1 MSSSDLASATSP
13 SPPRQEHQ
21 RDEDELIARARTQD
35 LDAFNQLV
43 LRYQNLAYSVA
54 YRMLH
59 DDAITL
65 DIVQDSFIK
74 AFNAMPRFAGG
85 SFKSWLMRIVV
96 NSCYDELRKRQ
107 RRRTDSLE
115 DLTAEPE
122 PLGTLS
128 TRPERPDDHA
138 ERMELQ
144 RAIEA
149 GIARLP
155 DEQRT
160 AVVLCDVHGH
170 SYEEIVDITGWPM
183 GTVKSRINRGRL
195 KLREMLLENPELLPP
210 AFRPKNG

>member
-1 MSSSDLASATSP
+1 MSSSDLASAPP
-13 SPPRQEHQ
+13 SPPARQEHQ
-21 RDEDELIARARTQD
+21 ADEAKLIERARSQE

-54 YRMLH
+54 YRMIQ
-59 DDAITL
+59 DDAATL

-74 AFNAMPRFAGG
+74 AYHAMPRFAGG
-85 SFKSWLMRIVV
+85 NFKSWLMRIVV
-96 NSCYDELRKRQ
+96 NSCYDELRKRK

-115 DLTAEPE
+115 NLTTEPE
-122 PLGTLS
+122 PLATLTS
-128 TRPERPDDHA
+128 RPEAPEDHA

-149 GIARLP
+149 GITRLP
-155 DEQRT
+155 DEQRM
-160 AVVLCDVHGH
+160 ALVLCDIHGH

-183 GTVKSRINRGRL
+183 GTVKSRINRGRI